1 MRQLHLYGDLA
12 EQYGSCFT
20 IRANTVAAAVRLM
33 EANFKGK
40 FMRGIID
47 GTYRVIAGNS
57 IDDEHAIHFDNE
69 LVRKGL
75 NLGSKDLHI
84 IPVPAGSGG
93 FFRVVLGVALI
104 AAAFYFAPAATA
116 VTAAGGTAQGVA
128 FGAALGSGFLS
139 FQTMAMFGASLVL
152 GGIAQLLT
160 PVAKVGNYSS
170 RESADE
176 RPSYLFN
183 GAVNT
188 VEQGG
193 PVPVIYGRMRT
204 GSVVIS
210 GGIKSEDI

>member
-1 MRQLHLYGDLA
+1 MRQLFLYGDLA
-12 EQYGSCFT
+12 EQYGPCFT
-20 IRANTVAAAVRLM
+20 IRANTVASAVRLM

-104 AAAFYFAPAATA
+104 AAAFYFAPA
-116 VTAAGGTAQGVA
+116 VVGAAGPTLGMGTSLGIG
-128 FGAALGSGFLS
+128 FGLTYSS
-139 FQTMAMFGASLVL
+139 VAMFGLSLAL
-152 GGIAQLLT
+152 GGISQLLT

>member
-1 MRQLHLYGDLA
+1 MRQLFLYGDLA

-20 IRANTVAAAVRLM
+20 VRANTVASAVRLM

-47 GTYRVIAGNS
+47 GTYRVIAGKS
-57 IDDEHAIHFDNE
+57 VDDEHAIHFDNE

-93 FFRVVLGVALI
+93 AFRVVLGVALI
-104 AAAFYFAPAATA
+104 AAAFYFAPAIIG
-116 VTAAGGTAQGVA
+116 AAGPT
-128 FGAALGSGFLS
+128 LGMATPIVSLGGMSLTYS
-139 FQTMAMFGASLVL
+139 SIAMFGLSLAL

-160 PVAKVGNYSS
+160 PVAKVGDYAS

>member
-1 MRQLHLYGDLA
+1 MRTLFLHGDLA
-12 EQYGSCFT
+12 EQYGPSFT

-47 GTYRVIAGNS
+47 GTYRVVAGKS
-57 IDDEHAIHFDNE
+57 VDDENAIHFDNE

-84 IPVPAGSGG
+84 VPVPAGSGG
-93 FFRVVLGVALI
+93 AFRVVLGIALI
-104 AAAFYFAPAATA
+104 AAAFAFAPVAVAGAGGAASATA
-116 VTAAGGTAQGVA
+116 TFGVELGT
-128 FGAALGSGFLS
+128 GFLS
-139 FQTMAMFGASLVL
+139 FQTMAMFGASLAL

-176 RPSYLFN
+176 RASYLFN

>member
-1 MRQLHLYGDLA
+1 MRQLFLYGELA
-12 EQYGSCFT
+12 EQYGPSFT
-20 IRANTVAAAVRLM
+20 VRANTVVAAVRLM

-47 GTYRVIAGNS
+47 GTYRVVAGNS

-93 FFRVVLGVALI
+93 SFRIVLGIALI
-104 AAAFYFAPAATA
+104 AAAFAFAPAA
-116 VTAAGGTAQGVA
+116 VMSAAGTASTTATFGVELGT
-128 FGAALGSGFLS
+128 GFLS
-139 FQTMAMFGASLVL
+139 FQTMAMFGASLAL
-152 GGIAQLLT
+152 GGIASLLT
-160 PVAKVGNYSS
+160 PVAKVGDYSS
-170 RESADE
+170 RETSDE
-176 RPSYLFN
+176 RASYLFN
-183 GAVNT
+183 GAVNR

-193 PVPVIYGRMRT
+193 PVPLIYGRMRT

-210 GGIKSEDI
+210 GGIKNEDI